1 MIVLQGKAYAQWM
14 LSPDYATN
22 HTNKVE
28 TKYCAV
34 GGMELENVG
43 EKRPQ
48 FSTNGVKT
56 SMTFQA
62 TTKVKKPLAAASK
75 ITAEGNRIILD
86 GAGSDYYNENQAIGA
101 RAPLKIENGVY
112 TMEMLV
118 SSPAKAAAPF
128 QGRAK

>member
-1 MIVLQGKAYAQWM
+1 MPCGRFSRVCDEPHEQGWYEVLCRWRDG
-14 LSPDYATN
+14 
-22 HTNKVE
+22 
-28 TKYCAV
+28 V
-34 GGMELENVG
+34 GECG

-75 ITAEGNRIILD
+75 ITAKGNRIILD
-86 GAGSDYYNENQAIGA
+86 GVGSDSYIENKATGV
-101 RAPLKIENGVY
+101 RVPLKIENGVY

-118 SSPAKAAAPF
+118 SSLAEAAAPF